1 MKQSDLVEALKKGI
15 IGWIDFPK
23 NCRIGYAQLE
33 NGRLYLPEDSY
44 DVIISI
50 ADIEKVEN
58 PQLFVN
64 DCLAKLNSRG
74 RLFLAA
80 NNRFALRFFCGDRDP
95 YTERNFD
102 GIEGYCRAYSKQED
116 RFEGRCYSESE
127 LRKILENVGIK
138 KYKFYS
144 VLTDLNN
151 PTLLYSEEYL
161 PPEDLSCR
169 IFPTYNFPSTVFM
182 DECNWRIRS

>member
-58 PQLFVN
+58 PQ
-64 DCLAKLNSRG
+64 
-74 RLFLAA
+74 
-80 NNRFALRFFCGDRDP
+80 
-95 YTERNFD
+95 
-102 GIEGYCRAYSKQED
+102 
-116 RFEGRCYSESE
+116 
-127 LRKILENVGIK
+127 
-138 KYKFYS
+138 
-144 VLTDLNN
+144 
-151 PTLLYSEEYL
+151 
-161 PPEDLSCR
+161 
-169 IFPTYNFPSTVFM
+169 
-182 DECNWRIRS
+182 